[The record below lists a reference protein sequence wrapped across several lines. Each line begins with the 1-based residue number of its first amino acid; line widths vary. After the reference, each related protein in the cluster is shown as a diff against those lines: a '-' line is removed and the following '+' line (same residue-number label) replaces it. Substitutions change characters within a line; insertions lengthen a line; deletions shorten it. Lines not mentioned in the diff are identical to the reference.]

1 MPPKTAPKQDTR
13 LVLIEAGINIM
24 MEKGYNNTGIQEV
37 LSSVGVPKG
46 SFYHYFESK
55 EDFALK
61 IIEHFDSYYSARIM
75 DSLRDESYAPIE
87 RLRNY
92 CQTVKTMLQAQ
103 ECRKGC
109 LIGNLSQ
116 EMADQSE
123 TLRLALSRVM
133 GKWRD
138 MFAACI
144 EEGQTRK
151 EISSNHSA
159 QSMAEL
165 FLCGWE
171 GAVMRSKTTKCVEP
185 LDVFIE
191 VFFAQTMK

>member
-1 MPPKTAPKQDTR
+1 MPPKTAPKQDTK

-46 SFYHYFESK
+46 SFYHYFDSK
-55 EDFALK
+55 EDFACN
-61 IIEHFDSYYSARIM
+61 IIEHFDQCYSNRILE
-75 DSLRDESYAPIE
+75 SLRDKTISPVK
-87 RLRNY
+87 RLKKY
-92 CQTVKTMLQAQ
+92 CQTGKANLLAQ

-123 TLRLALSRVM
+123 TLRVCLSRVM

-138 MFAACI
+138 MFAGCI
-144 EEGQTRK
+144 EEGQK
-151 EISSNHSA
+151 NGEISSSFSPNA
-159 QSMAEL
+159 MAEL
-165 FLCGWE
+165 FLSGWE
-171 GAVMRSKTTKCVEP
+171 GAVMRAKATKSVEP
-185 LDVFIE
+185 LDVFIDL
-191 VFFAQTMK
+191 FFAQILK